1 MPNEISHEDRAVG
14 EQVRSLGSLPH
25 APALPDPDLLWMRAQ
40 ILAREE
46 AALIALRNAT
56 LARTLRYGLVAT
68 GGAWL
73 LAEGAGLDAWLQAA
87 LSTASVTTATLA
99 AFGAAVLLSGL
110 VLGRSFVAQRLR
122 DLGLL

>member
-1 MPNEISHEDRAVG
+1 MPNEMSHESRVVE

-25 APALPDPDLLWMRAQ
+25 APAPPDPDLLWMRAQ

-46 AALIALRNAT
+46 AALTALRNAT
-56 LARTLRYGLVAT
+56 LARTLRYGLVAA

-73 LAEGAGLDAWLQAA
+73 LAEGAGIDTWLQAMV
-87 LSTASVTTATLA
+87 STASVTAAILA
-99 AFGAAVLLSGL
+99 AFGAAALLSGL
-110 VLGRSFVAQRLR
+110 VLGRSFVAERLR

>member
-1 MPNEISHEDRAVG
+1 MPNEMSHEDRAVDQ
-14 EQVRSLGSLPH
+14 QVRSLGSLAH

-40 ILAREE
+40 ILAREDAE
-46 AALIALRNAT
+46 LRALRNAT
-56 LARTLRYGLVAT
+56 LARMLRYGLVAA

-73 LAEGAGLDAWLQAA
+73 FTEAGLDVWLQST
-87 LSTASVTTATLA
+87 LSMASITTATLA
-99 AFGAAVLLSGL
+99 AFGAALLLSAL

>member
-1 MPNEISHEDRAVG
+1 MPNKISQEDRAVA

-25 APALPDPDLLWMRAQ
+25 AQPLPDPEVLWMRAQ

-46 AALIALRNAT
+46 TELAALRDAT
-56 LARTLRYGLVAT
+56 LARTLRYGVAAA

-73 LAEGAGLDAWLQAA
+73 LAEAVGLAAWLQSTA
-87 LSTASVTTATLA
+87 STASVATATLA
-99 AFGAAVLLSGL
+99 AFGAALLLGGL